1 MWGRS
6 EVRAPHVWSHE
17 CPSRVVQVAGIFFG
31 WWQSRTHSRTS
42 RSHQHPRTDLARS
55 RHTSGSDRLHRS
67 RCSHRSGC
75 RTWPRQPR
83 GWWQTERRRSAFP
96 TDVTRS
102 HRGFL
107 TRRSHREF
115 LSSMDPFVP
124 RGGREPTMLSGTTS
138 CRWPPPRSTPLAV
151 VRARGADTR

>member
-124 RGGREPTMLSGTTS
+124 RGGRAGAYHAIRYYFLSMAAPPVDPAR
-138 CRWPPPRSTPLAV
+138 CR
-151 VRARGADTR
+151 